1 MEKSE
6 FIKRITAE
14 GVSTIL
20 KETTKNC
27 YPGRLYAAN
36 RIGLVG
42 YWAEGMGYTIFK
54 NPLKRFSTSGRT
66 FEKIK
71 VKDF

>member
-6 FIKRITAE
+6 FIKRIKNE
-14 GVSTIL
+14 GVTTIL

-36 RIGLVG
+36 RVGLIG
-42 YWAEGMGYTIFK
+42 YWAEGCGYIIFK
-54 NPLKRFSTSGRT
+54 MPMKRFSTSGRT

>member
-1 MEKSE
+1 MDKSQ
-6 FIKRITAE
+6 FIKAIKAE
-14 GVSTIL
+14 GVSTVL

-42 YWAEGMGYTIFK
+42 YWAEGTGYKIFK
-54 NPLKRFSTSGRT
+54 APLKRFSTSGRN

-71 VKDF
+71 VKDL